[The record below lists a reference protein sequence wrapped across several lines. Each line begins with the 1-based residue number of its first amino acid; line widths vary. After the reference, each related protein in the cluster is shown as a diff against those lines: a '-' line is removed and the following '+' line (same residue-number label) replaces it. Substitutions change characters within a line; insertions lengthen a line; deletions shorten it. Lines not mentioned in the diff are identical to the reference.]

1 MTLMEIEY
9 SNRSRRHTVLPYGGC
24 VIFEVH
30 DMHHGGVDGDGLMV
44 MDRMGALQS
53 PVAIL

>member
-30 DMHHGGVDGDGLMV
+30 DMDHGGVDGDGLMV